1 MSNTELRNALLD
13 EVDKRREQT
22 FEIADFIY
30 KHPEIA
36 LEEKVSSEY
45 LAGVLR
51 DEGFEVEYPYCGLET
66 AFKATKK
73 NGEGPRICFMAEYD
87 ALPEMGHACGHH
99 WIAATSVM
107 SGIVLAKA
115 LEQLGGE
122 VTVFGTPAEET
133 GDGKPV
139 MVEHGAFDG
148 YHAALEIHGNY
159 ATKMDPVVIGIGG
172 IDITFTGKE
181 SHAGEAPWNGVNAL
195 DAVIMLFNSI
205 NALRQ
210 QTRDGSRI
218 HAIITDGGQAVNC
231 IPEKASVRLEYR
243 SQTQEYLHELLEK
256 VVKCAEGAALQTGCE
271 LEWHHFEP
279 DCEAMIINKTIR
291 DLFKKHM
298 EKYPEL
304 VDGDEDFAG
313 GASDVGNVSQ
323 VIPTFH
329 PMIKMVENG
338 AGCHTAEFRDA
349 LQLPYAKE
357 RGIEAIK
364 LMVETGLDL
373 LEDPQLAYSLKV
385 HE

>member
-1 MSNTELRNALLD
+1 MSSSELKQLLLK
-13 EVDKRREQT
+13 EVDERRGQI

-30 KHPEIA
+30 RHPEIS
-36 LEEKVSSEY
+36 LEEKVSSAY
-45 LAGVLR
+45 LADVLR
-51 DEGFEVEYPYCGLET
+51 KEGFEVEYPFCGLET

-87 ALPEMGHACGHH
+87 ALPEIGHACGHH
-99 WIAATSVM
+99 WIASTSVV

-115 LEQLGGE
+115 LENLPGE

-139 MVEHGAFDG
+139 LVECGAFDG
-148 YHAALEIHGNY
+148 YNAALEIHGNY

-172 IDITFTGKE
+172 IDITYTGRIA
-181 SHAGEAPWNGVNAL
+181 HAGEAPWNGINAL

-210 QTRDGSRI
+210 QTKDGSRI

-243 SQTQEYLHELLEK
+243 AETQEYLHELLAK
-256 VVKCAEGAALQTGCE
+256 ILRCAEGAALQTGCE
-271 LEWHHFEP
+271 LEWHYFEP
-279 DCEAMIINKTIR
+279 ECEAMIINKTIR
-291 DLFKKHM
+291 DIFKKNM
-298 EKYPEL
+298 EQYPEF

-329 PMIKMVENG
+329 PMLKMVENG
-338 AGCHTAEFRDA
+338 AGCHTVEFRDA

-357 RGIEAIK
+357 RAVEAIK

-373 LEDPQLAYSLKV
+373 LENPDIAYSLKV
-385 HE
+385 K